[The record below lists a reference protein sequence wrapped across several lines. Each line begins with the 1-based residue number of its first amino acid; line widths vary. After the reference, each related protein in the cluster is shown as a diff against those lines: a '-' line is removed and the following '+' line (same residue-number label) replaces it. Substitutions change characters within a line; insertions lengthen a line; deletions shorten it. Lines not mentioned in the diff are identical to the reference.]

1 MHIFENLSFLK
12 NISASELPD
21 DELVEKYKA
30 TSDLQVLSDLYQRY
44 MELVYGVCL
53 KYLKDEEEA
62 KDAVINIYEELVGK
76 LQKYPVNNFKPWL
89 YQLAKNHC
97 LMKLRSDKKFTKV
110 QMDVSFMQNEETVH
124 LNAVMEKEEH
134 FNQLDFCMDQLVSE
148 QKAVVTL
155 FYLEGKCYNEITT
168 ITGIEWKN
176 VRSFIQNGRRNLKIC
191 MDKQI
196 SIS

>member
-53 KYLKDEEEA
+53 KYLKDEEES